1 MATAPKNTTPSVVVE
16 FEKAK
21 ATKNTICYNEVVAED
36 TVAAVRTLYL
46 QNHTVKALG
55 DPAKILV
62 TIAPSA

>member
-1 MATAPKNTTPSVVVE
+1 MATAPKNNTPTVVVE

-21 ATKNTICYNEVVAED
+21 ATKNTICYNEVVPED
-36 TVAAVRTLYL
+36 SAAAVRTLYL
-46 QNHTVKALG
+46 QNATVKTLG